1 MATHEATGSNDT
13 IYHVTVGDISIAYRT
28 DGSGFPLILIV
39 GYGSTMHIWESAMIQ
54 NLSSHYKVILFD
66 NRGIGDSTTGS
77 EPFSIGQF
85 SEDTAGLLNAI
96 GIQQAHVLGWSMGA
110 MIAQE
115 LVLRH
120 PEMVSKLILC
130 APLCD
135 ANMFPPSYEV
145 IQKLTDTSG
154 TPEER
159 GMRSI
164 STLFPDEWIENN
176 GQRIGEVF
184 FRPMGIIPEETI
196 GKQSMAIAFW
206 TGTTERLGEIGSP
219 VLLVAGTDDCLVIP
233 ENSRFMSKK
242 IPNAQ
247 LEMIENAGH
256 GLMFQYPKL
265 FCEKVIDF
273 LKKE

>member
-1 MATHEATGSNDT
+1 MKP
-13 IYHVTVGDISIAYRT
+13 VTPIVPADSDNSVDVGDITLAYRSF
-28 DGSGFPLILIV
+28 GSGYPLMLIM
-39 GYGSTMHIWESAMIQ
+39 GYGSTMNLWETALIQKLAM
-54 NLSSHYKVILFD
+54 HYRVIVFD
-66 NRGIGDSTTGS
+66 NRGIGNSTPGTNA
-77 EPFSIGQF
+77 FSIEQF
-85 SEDTAGLLNAI
+85 ADDTAGLLDALDI
-96 GIQQAHVLGWSMGA
+96 RQAYILGWSMGA

-120 PEMVSKLILC
+120 PEKVNKLILY
-130 APLCD
+130 AAHCD
-135 ANMFPPSYEV
+135 AALYPPAPEV

-159 GMRSI
+159 GMRFI
-164 STLFPDEWIENN
+164 STLFPDEWIQNN

-265 FCEKVIDF
+265 FCEKVIEF
-273 LKKE
+273 LR